1 MDQQRRP
8 GAAREGDSWGAG
20 DHDPATSTGWPA
32 VEYEEHGWVSTLDIP
47 RRWQSTFSGPYR
59 AAVVPEICR
68 LDPVLSA
75 ATAAL
80 ADEATAEFA
89 RFDAEMGSE
98 IAPFGAILLRS
109 EAAASSRIENLTASA
124 KAVAL
129 AELGDTSRRNATEI
143 VANTTAMTAAIALAD
158 RLDAPAILAM
168 HAALLE
174 HHDPKHAG
182 TWRGAQVWVGSSSY
196 GPHTASFVPPHHTRV
211 APAIDDLVCFMH
223 RGDVPVL
230 SHAAIAHAQFETIH
244 PFADGNGRT
253 GRAIVHCLLRGK
265 RLTRQV
271 TVPISA
277 GLLADTDRYF
287 DALTAYRAGVIQ
299 PIVERFAEASFDSI
313 VNGRQLV
320 SDLARGP
327 CCVERCDHES
337 TPGDR
342 LANTRRRVP
351 TPGARQH
358 AHPARARRLG
368 DGSRR
373 CDHRARRNRRVAGD
387 HRWPTQPTVRSD
399 PSTRRARRL
408 RGTCRTSVP
417 VSRCDRGPGQNAE
430 LLDQQNLMPSVGR
443 ADRLARA
450 VLGRRRAGSRDP
462 APWRTVTSWETSPS
476 AVVPIPDGA
485 SVALGARSCAVRS
498 ALGSRTLRRFPSAVD
513 CP

>member
-1 MDQQRRP
+1 MERPRRP

-32 VEYEEHGWVSTLDIP
+32 VEYEEHAWVSTLDIP

-80 ADEATAEFA
+80 ADEATAELA

-174 HHDPKHAG
+174 HHDPKTAG

-223 RGDVPVL
+223 RDDIPVL
-230 SHAAIAHAQFETIH
+230 SQAAIAHAQFETIH
-244 PFADGNGRT
+244 PFPDGNGRT

-265 RLTRQV
+265 RLTRHV
-271 TVPISA
+271 TVPVSA
-277 GLLADTDRYF
+277 GLVTDTDRYF
-287 DALTAYRAGVIQ
+287 DVLTAYRAGDIQ
-299 PIVERFAEASFDSI
+299 SIVERFAEASFDSV

-320 SDLARGP
+320 SDL
-327 CCVERCDHES
+327 
-337 TPGDR
+337 
-342 LANTRRRVP
+342 
-351 TPGARQH
+351 
-358 AHPARARRLG
+358 RAIRAAWSEAIT
-368 DGSRR
+368 SRR
-373 CDHRARRNRRVAGD
+373 QAIVWRALDVVFQHPVLDNALVKGELDVSAMGADAAITELVEIGALQEITGGRRNRRYAA
-387 HRWPTQPTVRSD
+387 TQVLAALD
-399 PSTRRARRL
+399 AFAERA
-408 RGTCRTSVP
+408 
-417 VSRCDRGPGQNAE
+417 
-430 LLDQQNLMPSVGR
+430 
-443 ADRLARA
+443 
-450 VLGRRRAGSRDP
+450 GRR
-462 APWRTVTSWETSPS
+462 SP
-476 AVVPIPDGA
+476 
-485 SVALGARSCAVRS
+485 
-498 ALGSRTLRRFPSAVD
+498 
-513 CP
+513 